1 MSLGRV
7 RCRWYDGYE
16 PLHVATMLLEMS
28 FTAEC
33 QAQIRLGAAEASRR
47 LGRLDGGM
55 EEFEVAATALEEA
68 SVRVATCGRRLR
80 QLAERL
86 SGVSVWAEPGRTEPT
101 LR

>member
-7 RCRWYDGYE
+7 WYRWYDGYE
-16 PLHVATMLLEMS
+16 PFHVSATLLEMS

-80 QLAERL
+80 HLAERL
-86 SGVSVWAEPGRTEPT
+86 SGLSVWDRSG
-101 LR
+101 